1 MARSTVDVSA
11 GREYLA
17 RLASMGE
24 FQPTKP
30 IADYK
35 PGYVQTLVTGF
46 RRQERA
52 GLPVSRQAARGHVV
66 TPEHGKG
73 GRGGARPKLPA
84 AAQEYRGGK
93 LPRSKYTHA
102 TQPLKLP
109 RIHKRPINVP
119 ERLDLSDGS
128 VTTVH
133 FETPEMLHELRLA
146 ANADDRVVLT
156 GFDCDLGVYR
166 SIWINRGH
174 NPGMKARAIL
184 EQFRDDS
191 GGRDFEDW
199 FIGVA
204 NTTDSDPEQ
213 AYQRIGHVCIWTIY
227 RYPSNAHLR
236 RRGA

>member
-1 MARSTVDVSA
+1 MARNVQAD
-11 GREYLA
+11 RQFLA
-17 RLASMGE
+17 NTPGLQFTKPLDQLSPSYVHRLAQS
-24 FQPTKP
+24 
-30 IADYK
+30 
-35 PGYVQTLVTGF
+35 V
-46 RRQERA
+46 RRQEGA

-199 FIGVA
+199 FIGMA